1 MKPTLAHASQGSSLP
16 ASVIFV
22 DARAAEVRADAPGLP
37 QRPRQGEMR
46 MTKDYPLQECAE
58 AAAKYIEHGGTVFQK
73 FTCEKCGQRLRIDE
87 PNKFFPSG
95 SCDFCGHV
103 TNIEKRGCNY
113 VLIKAL

>member
-1 MKPTLAHASQGSSLP
+1 
-16 ASVIFV
+16 
-22 DARAAEVRADAPGLP
+22 
-37 QRPRQGEMR
+37 MR

-113 VLIKAL
+113 ALIRPK